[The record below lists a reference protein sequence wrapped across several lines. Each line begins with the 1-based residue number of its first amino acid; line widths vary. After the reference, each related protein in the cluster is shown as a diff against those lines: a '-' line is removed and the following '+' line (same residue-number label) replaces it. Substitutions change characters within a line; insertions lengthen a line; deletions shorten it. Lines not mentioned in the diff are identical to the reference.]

1 MSKNENDYKYLVYKI
16 GNELYS
22 SPLLSVREVLEYQ
35 NPKYMPNMVNH
46 FSGVIN
52 VRGAIVGVI
61 DLRLKFGLPNQV
73 VPKTSIL
80 LCDTDRGSIA
90 AVVDSVECVQEFAE
104 SDVDTKPPVMSKVKQ
119 EYLVGVAKSKDQLI
133 TIIDLHK
140 FLTEEELRAA

>member
-1 MSKNENDYKYLVYKI
+1 MSLNENNYKYLVYKI
-16 GNELYS
+16 GSELYC

-61 DLRLKFGLPNQV
+61 DLRIKFGLSNQV
-73 VPKTSIL
+73 GLKTSIL

-90 AVVDSVECVQEFAE
+90 AVVDSVECVQELLE
-104 SDVDTKPPVMSKVKQ
+104 SDIDRKPPIMSKIRQ
-119 EYLVGVAKSKDQLI
+119 EYLIGVAKSKEQLI
-133 TIIDLHK
+133 TIVDLHK
-140 FLTEEELRAA
+140 FLTEEELKAA

>member
-1 MSKNENDYKYLVYKI
+1 MSMNENDHKHLVYKI
-16 GNELYS
+16 GSELYS

-35 NPKYMPNMVNH
+35 NPKYMPNMVSH

-61 DLRLKFGLPNQV
+61 DLRLKFGLSNQV
-73 VPKTSIL
+73 GPKTSIL

-90 AVVDSVECVQEFAE
+90 AVVDSVECVLEIAE
-104 SDVDTKPPVMSKVKQ
+104 TNIDKKPPIMSKVKQ

-133 TIIDLHK
+133 TIVDLHK
-140 FLTEEELRAA
+140 FLTEEELKAA